1 MVPASA
7 VFLFQVNIA
16 INGEKREFEEGL
28 SVTRLIELLGVR
40 PGRVVVELNRD
51 VLSRAAHGT
60 TILKEGD
67 KLEVGEF
74 EIEVTETAG
83 PKVEKVKFSHK
94 K

>member
-40 PGRVVVELNRD
+40 SGRVVVELNRD
-51 VLSRAAHGT
+51 VLSRDAHGT

-67 KLEVGEF
+67 KLEIIHFVG
-74 EIEVTETAG
+74 G
-83 PKVEKVKFSHK
+83 G
-94 K
+94 

>member
-67 KLEVGEF
+67 KLEIVHFVG
-74 EIEVTETAG
+74 G
-83 PKVEKVKFSHK
+83 G
-94 K
+94 

>member
-1 MVPASA
+1 M
-7 VFLFQVNIA
+7 NIA

-67 KLEVGEF
+67 KLEIVHFVG
-74 EIEVTETAG
+74 G
-83 PKVEKVKFSHK
+83 G
-94 K
+94 